1 VPSRHLSLKPRPPQA
16 ADFIDVTVL
25 QGLTD
30 VRKEMEVPAEFPA
43 EVLSEAEA
51 TARAPQLQHRDE
63 TAIPF
68 VTIDPATSRDL
79 DQAVHIERR
88 GSHYRV
94 HYAIADV
101 AAYVAPGDA
110 IDREAWRR
118 VQTLYGPDRRTS
130 LHPTVLSE
138 DATSLLPDVVR
149 PALLWQIDLDSAG
162 QQRAASVHRSLVR
175 SRAKLSYEEVQ
186 HRLDTDRADESLL
199 LLREV
204 GLLREE
210 AEQARGGLTLPVPE
224 QQIVRNDGAW
234 SLIFRAPLPVENWN
248 AQISLLA
255 GMAAAQM
262 MLDGKVG
269 IIRTLPRADRRDI
282 DRLRRMARALRV
294 SWAEGL
300 SYQDFV
306 RSLDARNASHAALL
320 AEAATLLRGAAYLAF
335 DGTPPAE
342 TKHAA
347 IAAPYAHATA
357 PLRRLVDRFVGEVC
371 VALSADTDVP
381 EWARAV
387 LPLLAQTMADG
398 NRRASAY
405 QRACIDLV
413 EAALL
418 ANRIGE
424 EFQGVVVDIHESR
437 PYGVVQVDD
446 PAISGRVLGDHLPL
460 GVDVLVR
467 LVEASIAHR
476 KVIFDLVG

>member
-1 VPSRHLSLKPRPPQA
+1 VPSRHVSLKPKPPQA
-16 ADFIDVTVL
+16 TDAGDAAVL
-25 QGLTD
+25 QSLAD
-30 VRKEMEVPAEFPA
+30 IRKEMEVPDEFPA
-43 EVLSEAEA
+43 EVLTEAEA
-51 TARAPQLQHRDE
+51 SARAPQLQHRDE

-88 GSHYRV
+88 GSGYRV

-101 AAYVAPGDA
+101 AAYVAPGGA
-110 IDREAWRR
+110 IDQETWRR
-118 VQTLYGPDRRTS
+118 VQTLYGPDRRTP
-130 LHPTVLSE
+130 LHPMVLSE

-149 PALLWQIDLDSAG
+149 PALLWHIDLDSAG
-162 QQRAASVHRSLVR
+162 QQRAASVRRSLVR
-175 SRAKLSYEEVQ
+175 SRAKLSYEDVQ

-210 AEQARGGLTLPVPE
+210 AERARGGLTLPVPE
-224 QQIVRNDGAW
+224 QQIVPNDGAW
-234 SLIFRAPLPVENWN
+234 SLIFRGPLPVENWN

-255 GMAAAQM
+255 GMAAASM

-294 SWAEGL
+294 TWEEGL

-306 RSLDARNASHAALL
+306 RSLDAPNASHAALL
-320 AEAATLLRGAAYLAF
+320 AETATLLPGAAYVAF

-342 TKHAA
+342 TRHSA
-347 IAAPYAHATA
+347 IAAPYAHTTA
-357 PLRRLVDRFVGEVC
+357 PLRRLVDRFVGETC
-371 VALSADTDVP
+371 VALSGDTDAP
-381 EWARAV
+381 EWVRAA
-387 LPLLAQTMADG
+387 LPLLRQTMADG
-398 NRRASAY
+398 GRRAGAY

-413 EAALL
+413 EAAVLE
-418 ANRIGE
+418 NRVGE
-424 EFQGVVVDIHESR
+424 EFQAVVVDIHETK

-446 PAISGRVLGDHLPL
+446 PAISGRILGDHLPL
-460 GVDVLVR
+460 GIAVLVR